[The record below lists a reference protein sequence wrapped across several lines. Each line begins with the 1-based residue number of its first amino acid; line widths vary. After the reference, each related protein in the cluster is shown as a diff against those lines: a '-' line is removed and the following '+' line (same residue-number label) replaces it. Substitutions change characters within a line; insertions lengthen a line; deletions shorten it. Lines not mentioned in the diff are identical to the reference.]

1 MGSANQIP
9 MLERALADL
18 IKEWEKY
25 FAGVRQTPPVEE
37 RERLQRRLRMLTEQP
52 PTSRPEQYRLE
63 QVQHRF
69 MSYAQMWERMLRERE
84 EGRGRSAAA
93 LREARRIGG
102 APPPRPDARPAAS
115 VDAGEKDDLFDRWVA
130 AKAELG
136 QKVKVD
142 RAAFAAQIAGQ
153 RQAIEERLGGNV
165 RFDVVVDGDKV
176 KLAARKVRPGSKQE

>member
-9 MLERALADL
+9 MLEHALAEL

-25 FAGVRQTPPVEE
+25 FAGVRQTPPVDE

-52 PTSRPEQYRLE
+52 TGSRPEQYRLE
-63 QVQHRF
+63 QLQHRF
-69 MSYAQMWERMLRERE
+69 MTYAQMWERMLRERE

-93 LREARRIGG
+93 LREARRAGPTV
-102 APPPRPDARPAAS
+102 PPPPDATAAAS
-115 VDAGEKDDLFDRWVA
+115 VDDGGKDDLFDRWVA
-130 AKAELG
+130 AKSGLG

-142 RAAFAAQIAGQ
+142 RDTFAAQIASQ
-153 RQAIEERLGGNV
+153 RQAIEERLGGHV

-176 KLAARKVRPGSKQE
+176 KLAARKARAGSKQE